1 MSTNKTI
8 LISGASKNLGKFLA
22 EYYHNQK
29 FNVIGISRKNI
40 TKSKYKIYKCD
51 LSNEKKVNVVFQ
63 KIKKKY
69 KNINFIIS
77 CAGFSK
83 KTYKTQENF
92 KDWNIA
98 FNNNFFCFTNLLTS
112 YLKYYKKK
120 PTKII
125 VISSI
130 ASKKITK
137 APITYSVAKSAL
149 NFYAQFKAKQLAKNK
164 ININILL
171 PGNILM
177 KNNNWDKK
185 IKKNEIKI
193 KKYIKNNV
201 PLNSFC
207 NPNQILQ
214 LCNYLFDD
222 SGDNVTGSKFV
233 IDAGETL

>member
-1 MSTNKTI
+1 MT
-8 LISGASKNLGKFLA
+8 
-22 EYYHNQK
+22 
-29 FNVIGISRKNI
+29 
-40 TKSKYKIYKCD
+40 D
-51 LSNEKKVNVVFQ
+51 LVFK

-69 KNINFIIS
+69 KKINYIIS

-83 KTYKTQENF
+83 KTFKQEENL
-92 KDWNIA
+92 KDWVLA
-98 FNNNFFCFTNLLTS
+98 FNNNFFCFTNLLKS
-112 YLKYYKKK
+112 YLKHYKKK
-120 PTKII
+120 PTKIV

-185 IKKNEIKI
+185 IKKNKRDI

-207 NPNQILQ
+207 NPIQITE
-214 LCNYLFDD
+214 LCNYLFSK
-222 SGDNVTGSKFV
+222 SGDNITGSKFV